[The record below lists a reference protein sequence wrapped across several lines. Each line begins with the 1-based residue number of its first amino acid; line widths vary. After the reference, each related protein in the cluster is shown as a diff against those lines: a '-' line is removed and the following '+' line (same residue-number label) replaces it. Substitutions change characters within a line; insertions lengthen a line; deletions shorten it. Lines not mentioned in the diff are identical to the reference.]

1 MDNATDP
8 IVATSSGDVRGAWK
22 SGGAVFLGI
31 PYAAAPVGDLRY
43 AAPQP
48 PQPWSEVRD
57 ATQPGPTPQRR
68 LLGLE
73 PSFPEPCIP
82 GDETLNVNVFTP
94 APGEPGR
101 RLPVMVWIH
110 GGAFAAGSPASPW
123 YDGRSF
129 SRDGVVVV
137 TLSYRL
143 GFGGFGWI
151 ADAPVNRGTLDQI
164 AALEWVR
171 DNIAAFGGDPAAV
184 TIAGQSAGGTSVMTL
199 FTAPRAQSL
208 FRAAICMSGADR
220 VQTMAQAEQTGRALA
235 ASAGVEPTVAGWSA
249 LTEDQAL
256 DAQDAFR
263 IATPSG
269 PIDPAAFVRHALTA
283 TGDQGMPFGPVID
296 GDLLPR
302 SVSDALAGGVA
313 ADKPLLI
320 GVTAHEFTLWMLD
333 AEEQLRG
340 VDVAEAMV
348 EAGLAR
354 ELAADYVASHP
365 ELPSAAAL
373 LGQLTGIRTFR
384 QPMAHW
390 TDLRAKTSPDTTWLY
405 DFRWPS
411 PFYSDLAVHCV
422 ELPFAWDLL
431 DADGVA
437 RTHGPNPPDDLAEV
451 THAAWVAFVAHA
463 DPGWRPGS
471 HGVGMVFNETSGE
484 QPVLEIERRL
494 ASAAVEAWPAEAPGV
509 DDLSGPPSPGDA

>member
-1 MDNATDP
+1 MDSTGP
-8 IVATSSGDVRGAWK
+8 IVRTSAGDVRGAGET
-22 SGGAVFLGI
+22 GGAVFRGI
-31 PYAAAPVGDLRY
+31 PYAAAPVGALRF

-48 PQPWSEVRD
+48 PEPWSGVRD
-57 ATQPGPTPQRR
+57 ATQPGATPQRR

-110 GGAFAAGSPASPW
+110 GGGFAAGSPVSPW

-137 TLSYRL
+137 TISYRL
-143 GFGGFGWI
+143 GFHGFGWI
-151 ADAPVNRGTLDQI
+151 ADAPMNRGTLDQI

-184 TIAGQSAGGTSVMTL
+184 TVAGQSAGGTSVMTL
-199 FTAPRAQSL
+199 LTAPRAQSL

-235 ASAGVEPTVAGWSA
+235 TSAGVDPTVAGWSA
-249 LTEDQAL
+249 RTEDQAL

-263 IATPSG
+263 VGMAPGQIV
-269 PIDPAAFVRHALTA
+269 PAAFVRHALTPPP
-283 TGDQGMPFGPVID
+283 DQGMPFGPVID
-296 GDLLPR
+296 GDLLPGP
-302 SVSDALAGGVA
+302 VSDALASGVA
-313 ADKPLLI
+313 GDKALLI
-320 GVTAHEFTLWMLD
+320 GVTAHEFTLWLLP

-340 VDVAEAMV
+340 VDVAAAMA
-348 EAGLAR
+348 EAGLPPG
-354 ELAADYVASHP
+354 LAVDYVASQP
-365 ELPSAAAL
+365 ELPTAAAL
-373 LGQLTGIRTFR
+373 LGQLIGLQTFR
-384 QPMAHW
+384 QPMARW
-390 TDLRAKTSPDTTWLY
+390 ADLRAKTSPDTTWLY

-411 PFYSDLAVHCV
+411 PFYGDLAVHCV

-437 RTHGPNPPDDLAEV
+437 RTHGPNPPRELAQA
-451 THAAWVAFVAHA
+451 THAAWVAFVTHG
-463 DPGWRPGS
+463 DPGWRPVS
-471 HGVGMVFNETSGE
+471 HGVGMVFNSTSGE

-494 ASAAVEAWPAEAPGV
+494 ASAAAEAWPA
-509 DDLSGPPSPGDA
+509 GPRP

>member
-1 MDNATDP
+1 VTDP
-8 IVATSSGDVRGAWK
+8 IVTTTAGDVRGTWQD
-22 SGGAVFLGI
+22 GGAVFLGI
-31 PYAAAPVGDLRY
+31 PYAAAPVGDLRF

-48 PQPWSEVRD
+48 PARWRGVRD
-57 ATQPGPTPQRR
+57 ATRPGPTPQRR

-73 PSFPEPCIP
+73 PSFPEPCVP

-110 GGAFAAGSPASPW
+110 GGAFAAGSPVSPW

-137 TLSYRL
+137 TVSYRL
-143 GFGGFGWI
+143 GFHGFGWI
-151 ADAPVNRGTLDQI
+151 EDAPLNRGTRDQL

-171 DNIAAFGGDPAAV
+171 GNVAAFGGDPAAV

-199 FTAPRAQSL
+199 FTAPRAQPL
-208 FRAAICMSGADR
+208 FRAGICMSGADR
-220 VQTMAQAEQTGRALA
+220 VQTMAEAERTGRALA
-235 ASAGVEPTVAGWSA
+235 ASAGVKPTVAGWSA

-263 IATPSG
+263 VP
-269 PIDPAAFVRHALTA
+269 PPDRIDPVAFVRHVLTPA
-283 TGDQGMPFGPVID
+283 GDQGMPFGPVVD
-296 GDLLPR
+296 GDLLPQP
-302 SVSDALAGGVA
+302 VSDALASGVA
-313 ADKPLLI
+313 AGKPLLI
-320 GVTAHEFTLWMLD
+320 GVTAHEFTLWMLP

-340 VDVAEAMV
+340 VDVVAAMA
-348 EAGLAR
+348 EAGLPR

-373 LGQLTGIRTFR
+373 LGQLIGVQTFR
-384 QPMAHW
+384 QPMARW
-390 TDLRAKTSPDTTWLY
+390 ADLRAKTSPDLTWLY

-411 PFYSDLAVHCV
+411 PFYGDLAVHCV

-437 RTHGPNPPDDLAEV
+437 RTHGPNPPPELAAI
-451 THAAWVAFVAHA
+451 THAAWVAFVTGG

-471 HGVGMVFNETSGE
+471 QGVAMVFGPAGGE
-484 QPVLEIERRL
+484 QPVLDIERRL
-494 ASAAVEAWPAEAPGV
+494 ASAAAEAWP
-509 DDLSGPPSPGDA
+509 D